1 MKIHSNKLRGMGGV
15 FVALGFFILASAS
28 AQQIPQAVAHDTGNS
43 AYDSSRE
50 SVISGKILQYSAA
63 SNTVPAGAHISL
75 QTSSGTVDVH
85 AGNPKLI
92 TASHLALQAGD
103 SVSITGE
110 NVTVGEKSVFVA
122 RIIQKGNQSVAVR
135 SANGT
140 PLRPTARSADGRI
153 IAPGGI
159 R

>member
-1 MKIHSNKLRGMGGV
+1 MNIHINKLRGTGGA
-15 FVALGFFILASAS
+15 FIALGFFILATAS
-28 AQQIPQAVAHDTGNS
+28 AQQIPQTVVHNAGNS
-43 AYDSSRE
+43 AYDAARE
-50 SVISGKILQYSAA
+50 SVISGKILHYSAA
-63 SNTVPAGAHISL
+63 SNTMPAGAHISL

-85 AGNPKLI
+85 AGNSKLI
-92 TASHLALQAGD
+92 TASHLSLQAGD
-103 SVSITGE
+103 SVNVTGE
-110 NVTVGEKSVFVA
+110 NVTVGDKSVFVA

>member
-1 MKIHSNKLRGMGGV
+1 MNIPIDELKKKSGTL
-15 FVALGFFILASAS
+15 FALGFFILASAS
-28 AQQIPQAVAHDTGNS
+28 AQQIPRAAVHTAGNS
-43 AYDSSRE
+43 VYDVARE

-103 SVSITGE
+103 SVNITGE
-110 NVTVGEKSVFVA
+110 SVTVGDKNVFVA
-122 RIIQKGNQSVAVR
+122 RVIQKGSQSVAVR
-135 SANGT
+135 SANGM
-140 PLRPTARSADGRI
+140 PLRPTARSADGHMI
-153 IAPGGI
+153 SPGGI

>member
-1 MKIHSNKLRGMGGV
+1 MSRVRRHQRENPAVQCGDKYGARRGAY
-15 FVALGFFILASAS
+15 FVA
-28 AQQIPQAVAHDTGNS
+28 
-43 AYDSSRE
+43 
-50 SVISGKILQYSAA
+50 
-63 SNTVPAGAHISL
+63 
-75 QTSSGTVDVH
+75 TSSGTVDVH

-103 SVSITGE
+103 SVSFTGE
-110 NVTVGEKSVFVA
+110 NVTVGDKSVFVA

-140 PLRPTARSADGRI
+140 PLRPTARSADGHMI
-153 IAPGGI
+153 LPGGI

>member
-1 MKIHSNKLRGMGGV
+1 M
-15 FVALGFFILASAS
+15 
-28 AQQIPQAVAHDTGNS
+28 
-43 AYDSSRE
+43 
-50 SVISGKILQYSAA
+50 
-63 SNTVPAGAHISL
+63 PAGAHISL

-85 AGNPKLI
+85 AGNSKLI
-92 TASHLALQAGD
+92 TASHLSLQAGD
-103 SVSITGE
+103 SVNVTGE
-110 NVTVGEKSVFVA
+110 NVTVGDKSVFVA

>member
-1 MKIHSNKLRGMGGV
+1 MNIHINKLRGTGGA
-15 FVALGFFILASAS
+15 FIALGLFILASAS
-28 AQQIPQAVAHDTGNS
+28 AQQIPRAVVHSSGNS
-43 AYDSSRE
+43 AYDVARE

-92 TASHLALQAGD
+92 NTSHLSLQAGD
-103 SVSITGE
+103 SVNITGE
-110 NVTVGEKSVFVA
+110 NVTVGDKSVFVA
-122 RIIQKGNQSVAVR
+122 RIIQMGNQSVAVR

>member
-1 MKIHSNKLRGMGGV
+1 MKIHINKLRGTGGAL
-15 FVALGFFILASAS
+15 VALGFFILAGAS
-28 AQQIPQAVAHDTGNS
+28 AQQIPSAVVHNVGNN
-43 AYDSSRE
+43 AYDVARE
-50 SVISGKILQYSAA
+50 SVISGKILEYSAA

-85 AGNPKLI
+85 AGNPKLV
-92 TASHLALQAGD
+92 TASHLSLQAGD
-103 SVSITGE
+103 SVNITGE
-110 NVTVGEKSVFVA
+110 NVTVGDKSVFVA